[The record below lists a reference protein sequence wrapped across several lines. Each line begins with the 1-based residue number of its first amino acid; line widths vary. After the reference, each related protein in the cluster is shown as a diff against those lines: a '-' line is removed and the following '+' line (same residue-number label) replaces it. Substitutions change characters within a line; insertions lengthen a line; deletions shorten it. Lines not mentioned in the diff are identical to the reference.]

1 MAENLNDILVREENR
16 IGPKIYKKSL
26 NTSVWNKLVPKE
38 AWPDGL
44 SDTIQVLTMERN
56 LPANIDTWTPLTPND
71 DSNNCVPAAQIVPS
85 GQTVRSYSL
94 AQKALESEDICV
106 NDTRNAFK
114 TQEQIRLMYE
124 NLTNVVRYTW
134 KRRAVVEYFN
144 IAEHKIVAAPGLPE
158 AVAFMPT
165 LAPTS
170 LLTQG
175 ILNKIYVELISDS
188 AEMDGGSLGMQ
199 DGRPQFVLVTDME
212 TSDAIRNEEGNR
224 TATLW
229 DAKRVPDLLKP
240 LGVDAGL
247 RGFYHTI
254 DNLPRRWNFVDGG
267 WVEVQPYET
276 VNANKRGSKAKL
288 SAAYR
293 QAPFTDSYVFLPSVF
308 SFMVPGSISTQG
320 AGTSFKPQSYMGDFK
335 WLNIQDRVNNPDNSH
350 GFYRALLMSGSKP
363 VRPEFGYVIRHL
375 RCPSD
380 IGAQAC
386 PLGTAGNPAD
396 LDTGESFFV

>member
-1 MAENLNDILVREENR
+1 MAENLNDILVREANR

-56 LPANIDTWTPLTPND
+56 LPDNIDAWTPLTPNAE
-71 DSNNCVPAAQIVPS
+71 SNNCVPAAEVVPS
-85 GQTVRSYSL
+85 GQTLRSYSL

-124 NLTNVVRYTW
+124 NLTSVVRYTW

-144 IAEHKIVAAPGLPE
+144 VSEHKIVAAPGLPE
-158 AVAFMPT
+158 AVAFMPNI
-165 LAPTS
+165 APTS

-199 DGRPQFVLVTDME
+199 DGRPQFILVTDME
-212 TSDAIRNEEGNR
+212 TSDTIRNEENNR

-240 LGVDAGL
+240 LGVDGGL

-254 DNLPRRWNFVDGG
+254 DNLPRRWNFNGG
-267 WVEVQPYET
+267 LWTEVQPYGQVSAT
-276 VNANKRGSKAKL
+276 KGTKAQL
-288 SAAYR
+288 TDAYR
-293 QAPFTDSYVFLPSVF
+293 QAPYTDSYVFLPSVF

-320 AGTSFKPQSYMGDFK
+320 SGTSFKPQSYMGDFK

-350 GFYRALLMSGSKP
+350 GFYRAILMSGSKP

-386 PLGTAGNPAD
+386 PLGTAGTAV
-396 LDTGESFFV
+396 LGAGESFFV